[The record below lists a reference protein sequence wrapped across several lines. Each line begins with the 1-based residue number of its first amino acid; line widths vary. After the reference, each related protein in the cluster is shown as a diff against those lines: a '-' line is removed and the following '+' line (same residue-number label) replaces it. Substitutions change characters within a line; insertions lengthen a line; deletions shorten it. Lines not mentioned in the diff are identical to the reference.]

1 MIIFKLSNSLKRK
14 IVNLAIV
21 LIIMSGIGNIIF
33 SLPHKFK
40 ALDFIGQHYAFFRPE
55 TMLLH
60 RTVSTAVGFILIF
73 LSYRLYKRMRMAWI
87 IIISVLPVS
96 VLLHILTFHDYI
108 NAFTLSE
115 VFVILVLAT
124 SHKDFNRVS
133 NPINLKWGFII
144 ASISLFMV
152 LLNTA
157 LGLLIME
164 THYTHIDDFMD
175 SVIRS
180 FQLFF
185 YMDVSVIEPKTRAA
199 RLFGQSAIALN
210 WISLISALF
219 LILKPLV
226 YQPIVSLRDRE
237 KVRTYLSLY
246 GDNPTSYVAIEEDKK
261 YYFGSNVEG
270 AIVYVAAA
278 GVAVCVGDPVCR
290 QEDAVILLSEFISFC
305 RQNELDICFCQTT
318 ENMLSIYKDMR
329 FGITKYG
336 EEAMFELE
344 SYNIS
349 GSKAAKVRQAI
360 NNANRLGIEV
370 FEYKPREK
378 RNKQLEEQIMEVSQ
392 EWLAFKKSG
401 ELSFLLGSI
410 ALDNPMDR
418 RYFVAADSQ
427 NIVQGFIVFVPFA
440 GGEGYYSDVTRRRK
454 EAPIGVMEKIVI
466 CAFRAMKNEGV
477 KWGSLG
483 LAPLANV
490 REGEQCKPITSLVLE
505 LIYEHLNNFYG
516 FKTLHQYKRKYGPTA
531 WEPRYLAYYPGVF
544 TPKIAYSIIKVQ
556 NPKGVKDYILQQIKL
571 LYQNRKV

>member
-1 MIIFKLSNSLKRK
+1 
-14 IVNLAIV
+14 
-21 LIIMSGIGNIIF
+21 
-33 SLPHKFK
+33 
-40 ALDFIGQHYAFFRPE
+40 
-55 TMLLH
+55 
-60 RTVSTAVGFILIF
+60 
-73 LSYRLYKRMRMAWI
+73 MRMAWI

-96 VLLHILTFHDYI
+96 LLLHILTFHDYI

-115 VFVILVLAT
+115 VFVILVLAA

-157 LGLLIME
+157 LGLLMME
-164 THYTHIDDFMD
+164 THYKNIDDFMD

-199 RLFGQSAIALN
+199 KIFGQSAIALN

-237 KVRTYLSLY
+237 KVRNYLSLY
-246 GDNPTSYVAIEEDKK
+246 GDNPTSYVSIEEDKK

-270 AIVYVAAA
+270 AIVYVVAA

-336 EEAMFELE
+336 E
-344 SYNIS
+344 
-349 GSKAAKVRQAI
+349 G
-360 NNANRLGIEV
+360 
-370 FEYKPREK
+370 
-378 RNKQLEEQIMEVSQ
+378 EE
-392 EWLAFKKSG
+392 
-401 ELSFLLGSI
+401 
-410 ALDNPMDR
+410 
-418 RYFVAADSQ
+418 
-427 NIVQGFIVFVPFA
+427 
-440 GGEGYYSDVTRRRK
+440 
-454 EAPIGVMEKIVI
+454 
-466 CAFRAMKNEGV
+466 
-477 KWGSLG
+477 
-483 LAPLANV
+483 
-490 REGEQCKPITSLVLE
+490 CKPITSLALE

-516 FKTLHQYKRKYGPTA
+516 FKTLHQYKRKYGPTT